1 MVFHFPEPIFK
12 LAGICVPRRF
22 LNQEKLARTC
32 VSRISIFSN
41 HVGMFEIHVIPVFV
55 QLSRKQPRKHQFF
68 PEFSSNLEFL
78 CSLVIHN
85 FSEKSR
91 VNEILVQ
98 VYFTNLVEMF
108 EIRVIPVLCSIISK
122 NNGEN
127 IKILPYPFCRRI
139 RFCDNIFTNNVNI
152 CTPLQP

>member
-1 MVFHFPEPIFK
+1 MVFHFPEAIFK

-32 VSRISIFSN
+32 FSRISIFSN
-41 HVGMFEIHVIPVFV
+41 HVGMFEIHIIPVFV

-78 CSLVIHN
+78 CSLAIHN

-91 VNEILVQ
+91 VNE
-98 VYFTNLVEMF
+98 FSRHF
-108 EIRVIPVLCSIISK
+108 ECLICDQRYMVSKIGEIQPKSRVSEFSRTSLFYKS
-122 NNGEN
+122 
-127 IKILPYPFCRRI
+127 CR
-139 RFCDNIFTNNVNI
+139 DV
-152 CTPLQP
+152 